1 MAKKKEETFEDN
13 LKRLQEISDL
23 LEDGEIGLDES
34 IKLYEEGIKLSKV
47 CYNKLEAAELKITE
61 LKKQFENGMSGS
73 LSTEEWLFNGTR

>member
-34 IKLYEEGIKLSKV
+34 IKLYEEGIKLSQI
-47 CYNKLEAAELKITE
+47 CYGKLEAAELKITE

-73 LSTEEWLFNGTR
+73 LSTEE